1 MFSSADSQP
10 GSIQPITWVL
20 CFSMLCTWPLSL
32 SHIRILVFTLMVL
45 RSSLLRCGGLGGKL
59 YDHNFFVK
67 GLMVILGV
75 GLDLEGGL
83 VPAEE

>member
-1 MFSSADSQP
+1 
-10 GSIQPITWVL
+10 
-20 CFSMLCTWPLSL
+20 
-32 SHIRILVFTLMVL
+32 MVL